1 MSGMRVLSFFRRA
14 CAFSV
19 VTAVSVMFAAD
30 VPRPAPA
37 TLFRTHD
44 GSVIDLS
51 KYKGKI
57 VALEFLLTTCPH
69 CQNTAQA
76 LQRMSQEYGAKGF
89 QPIGVAT
96 NQMAHMLTAE
106 FKQKFGITFPVGFT
120 EHDTAVN
127 WLQHPVMLTMYMP
140 QLVFIDRKGTI
151 RAQYPGTDKFFEDQE
166 NNMRKQ
172 IEQLLREPA
181 AGAAPKPEVKKAVP
195 AKKTS

>member
-1 MSGMRVLSFFRRA
+1 M
-14 CAFSV
+14 AFPV
-19 VTAVSVMFAAD
+19 IFAAD
-30 VPRPAPA
+30 VPRQAPD
-37 TLFRTHD
+37 TTFRTHD
-44 GSVIDLS
+44 GSLIDLS

-69 CQNTAQA
+69 CQKTSQA
-76 LQRMSQEYGAKGF
+76 LQKMYQEYGAKGF
-89 QPIGVAT
+89 QPVGVAT

-140 QLVFIDRKGTI
+140 QLVFIDRKGMI

-172 IEQLLREPA
+172 IEQLLKEPA
-181 AGAAPKPEVKKAVP
+181 VSAKPKPDAKKAAPP